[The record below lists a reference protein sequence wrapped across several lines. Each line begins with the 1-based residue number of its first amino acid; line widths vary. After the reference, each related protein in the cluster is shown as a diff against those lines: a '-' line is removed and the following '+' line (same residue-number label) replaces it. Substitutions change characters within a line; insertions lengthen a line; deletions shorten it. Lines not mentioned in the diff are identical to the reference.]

1 MNQNLF
7 FTPTDILLPERAD
20 MHRWSVIACDQFTSD
35 AAYWRAVQ
43 DTVGD
48 APSTLRLMLPE
59 FYLGKCDE
67 AAATRTIQQTM
78 HAYLDSGVF
87 RTVPHSLV
95 LVQRTLTGGAV
106 RCGIVGALDLEAY
119 DYAPDSVTPIR
130 ATEGTVASRL
140 PARVRIRAAA
150 ALEMPH
156 IMVFYTDPEDA
167 ICREAEALAGD
178 ALYDFDLMAGGGH
191 ICGRRIV
198 GDAADRL
205 AAALCATGVGTDGEH
220 PMRFAIADGNHSLA
234 AARQCWLEKK
244 KTLTP
249 EQAAVDPAR
258 YALVELV
265 NLHSPAVTFE
275 PIHRVLFETDAAHWL
290 DAAEGA
296 LAAADGHGYA
306 VTLLAGAQRRDIL
319 ARGSSLGEV
328 IAALDAFCASY
339 MQAHGG
345 RIDYIHGDD
354 EAVGLAA
361 GDGCCGILM
370 PRMEKEE
377 LFTSVLRSGP
387 FPKKSFSIGLGAD
400 KRYYLECRK
409 L

>member
-1 MNQNLF
+1 MSRDLF
-7 FTPTDILLPERAD
+7 FAPADILLPEHAD

-35 AAYWRAVQ
+35 AAYWRSVQ

-67 AAATRTIQQTM
+67 AAATRGIQQTM
-78 HAYLDSGVF
+78 HTYLDSGVF

-95 LVQRTLTGGAV
+95 LVQRTLPSGAV

-156 IMVFYTDPEDA
+156 IMVFYSDPEDA
-167 ICREAEALAGD
+167 ICREAQALAD
-178 ALYDFDLMAGGGH
+178 DTLYDFDLMAGGGH
-191 ICGRRIV
+191 ICGRRIA
-198 GDAADRL
+198 GDAAGQL
-205 AAALCATGVGTDGEH
+205 AAALCATGVGTDGAH

-244 KTLTP
+244 KTLSP
-249 EQAAVDPAR
+249 EQAAADPAR

-290 DAAEGA
+290 DAAERA
-296 LAAADGHGYA
+296 LAAADGCSYA

-319 ARGSSLGEV
+319 AHGSSLGEA
-328 IAALDAFCASY
+328 ISALDAFCASY

-354 EAVGLAA
+354 EAVDLAA

>member
-7 FTPTDILLPERAD
+7 FTPTDILLPAHAD
-20 MHRWSVIACDQFTSD
+20 MRRWSVIACDQFTAD
-35 AAYWRAVQ
+35 AGYWQAVQ

-67 AAATRTIQQTM
+67 AAATREIQQTM
-78 HAYLDSGVF
+78 RRYLDDGVF

-95 LVQRTLTGGAV
+95 FVQRTLPGGAV
-106 RCGIVGALDLEAY
+106 RCGVVGALDLEAY

-156 IMVFYTDPEDA
+156 IMVFYSDPEDT
-167 ICREAEALAGD
+167 IRREAQAAAGEM
-178 ALYDFDLMAGGGH
+178 LYDFDLMSGGGH
-191 ICGRRIV
+191 VRGLRIA
-198 GDAADRL
+198 GTKADAL
-205 AAALCATGVGTDGEH
+205 AARLCATGVGTDGAH

-234 AARQCWLEKK
+234 AARLCWLEKK
-244 KTLTP
+244 QTLTP
-249 EQAAVDPAR
+249 EQAAAAPAR

-290 DAAEGA
+290 DAAEAA
-296 LAAADGHGYA
+296 LAAADGRGYA

-319 ARGSSLGEV
+319 ARGSSLGEA

-345 RIDYIHGDD
+345 SVDYIHGDD
-354 EAVGLAA
+354 EATALAA

-370 PRMEKEE
+370 PRMDKAE

-387 FPKKSFSIGLGAD
+387 FPKKSFSIGLGVD

>member
-7 FTPTDILLPERAD
+7 FAPTDILLPERAD

-48 APSTLRLMLPE
+48 VPSTLRLMLPE

-67 AAATRTIQQTM
+67 AAATRAIQQTM

-95 LVQRTLTGGAV
+95 LVQRTLSGGAV

-167 ICREAEALAGD
+167 ICRKAEALAGD
-178 ALYDFDLMAGGGH
+178 TLYDFDLMSGGGH
-191 ICGRRIV
+191 ICGRRIA

-205 AAALCATGVGTDGEH
+205 AAAMCATGVGTDGEH

-290 DAAEGA
+290 DAAEAA
-296 LAAADGHGYA
+296 LTAADGRGYA

-319 ARGSSLGEV
+319 ARGSSLGET

-354 EAVGLAA
+354 EAVDLAA

>member
-67 AAATRTIQQTM
+67 AAATRAIQQTM

-95 LVQRTLTGGAV
+95 LVQRTLPGGAV

-167 ICREAEALAGD
+167 ICREAETLAGD
-178 ALYDFDLMAGGGH
+178 TLYDFDLMAGGGH
-191 ICGRRIV
+191 ICGRRIA
-198 GDAADRL
+198 GDAAEQL

-244 KTLTP
+244 KTLSP

>member
-67 AAATRTIQQTM
+67 AAATRAIQQTM
-78 HAYLDSGVF
+78 HAYLDGGVF

-95 LVQRTLTGGAV
+95 LVQRTLPGGAV

-156 IMVFYTDPEDA
+156 IMVFYTDPEDV

-178 ALYDFDLMAGGGH
+178 TLYDFDLMAGGGH
-191 ICGRRIV
+191 ICGRRIA

-205 AAALCATGVGTDGEH
+205 AAALCATGVGTDGAH

-290 DAAEGA
+290 DAAEHA

-319 ARGSSLGEV
+319 ARGSSLGEA

-354 EAVGLAA
+354 EAVDLAA

>member
-7 FTPTDILLPERAD
+7 FTPTDILLPAHAD
-20 MHRWSVIACDQFTSD
+20 MRRWSVIACDQFTAD
-35 AAYWRAVQ
+35 AGYWQAVQ

-67 AAATRTIQQTM
+67 AAATREIQQTM
-78 HAYLDSGVF
+78 RRYLDDGVF
-87 RTVPHSLV
+87 RT
-95 LVQRTLTGGAV
+95 V

-156 IMVFYTDPEDA
+156 IMVFYSDPEDT
-167 ICREAEALAGD
+167 IRREAQAAAGET
-178 ALYDFDLMAGGGH
+178 LYDFDLMSGGGH
-191 ICGRRIV
+191 VRGLRIA
-198 GDAADRL
+198 GAKADAL
-205 AAALCATGVGTDGEH
+205 AARLCATGVGTDGAH

-234 AARQCWLEKK
+234 AARLCWLEKK
-244 KTLTP
+244 QTLTP
-249 EQAAVDPAR
+249 EQAAADPAR

-275 PIHRVLFETDAAHWL
+275 PIHRVLFGTDASKWMQ
-290 DAAEGA
+290 AAETA
-296 LAAADGHGYA
+296 LASTDGSGYA
-306 VTLLAGAQRRDIL
+306 ISLIAGRARRDIL
-319 ARGSSLGEV
+319 AKGASLGEA
-328 IAALDAFCASY
+328 IAAMDVFCTAY
-339 MQAHGG
+339 LAENGG
-345 RIDYIHGDD
+345 SVDYIHGDD
-354 EAVGLAA
+354 EAIALAA

-370 PRMEKEE
+370 PRMDKAE

>member
-43 DTVGD
+43 ETVGD

-78 HAYLDSGVF
+78 HAYLDNGVF

-95 LVQRTLTGGAV
+95 LVQRTLPGGAV

-156 IMVFYTDPEDA
+156 IMVFYTDSEDA
-167 ICREAEALAGD
+167 ICREAETLAGD
-178 ALYDFDLMAGGGH
+178 TLYDFDLMAGGGH
-191 ICGRRIV
+191 ICGRRIA
-198 GDAADRL
+198 GDAAEQL
-205 AAALCATGVGTDGEH
+205 AAALCATGVGTDGAH

-244 KTLTP
+244 KTLSP
-249 EQAAVDPAR
+249 EQAAADPAR

-290 DAAEGA
+290 DAAEHA
-296 LAAADGHGYA
+296 LAAADGRGYA
-306 VTLLAGAQRRDIL
+306 VTLLAGSQHRDIL
-319 ARGSSLGEV
+319 ARGSSLGEA

-354 EAVGLAA
+354 EAVDLAA

>member
-7 FTPTDILLPERAD
+7 FAPTDILLPERAD

-48 APSTLRLMLPE
+48 VPSTLRLMLPE

-67 AAATRTIQQTM
+67 AAATRAIQQTM

-95 LVQRTLTGGAV
+95 LVQRTLPGGAV

-156 IMVFYTDPEDA
+156 IMVFYTDLEDA
-167 ICREAEALAGD
+167 ICRKAEALAGD
-178 ALYDFDLMAGGGH
+178 TLYDFDLMSGGGH
-191 ICGRRIV
+191 ICGRRIA

-290 DAAEGA
+290 DAAEAA

-319 ARGSSLGEV
+319 ARGCSLGEA

-354 EAVGLAA
+354 EAVDLAA

>member
-43 DTVGD
+43 ETVGD

-78 HAYLDSGVF
+78 HAYLDNGVF

-95 LVQRTLTGGAV
+95 LVQRTLPGGAV

-156 IMVFYTDPEDA
+156 IMVFYTDSEDA
-167 ICREAEALAGD
+167 ICREAETLAGD
-178 ALYDFDLMAGGGH
+178 TLYDFDLMAGGGH
-191 ICGRRIV
+191 ICGRRIA
-198 GDAADRL
+198 GDAAEQL
-205 AAALCATGVGTDGEH
+205 AAALCATGVGTDGAH

-244 KTLTP
+244 KTLSP
-249 EQAAVDPAR
+249 EQAAADPAR

-290 DAAEGA
+290 DAAEHA
-296 LAAADGHGYA
+296 LAAADGRGYA
-306 VTLLAGAQRRDIL
+306 VTLLADAQRRDIL
-319 ARGSSLGEV
+319 ARGSSLGEA

-354 EAVGLAA
+354 EAVDLAA

>member
-7 FTPTDILLPERAD
+7 FTPTDILLPAHAD
-20 MHRWSVIACDQFTSD
+20 MRRWSVIACDQFTAD
-35 AAYWRAVQ
+35 AGYWQAVQ

-67 AAATRTIQQTM
+67 AAATREIQQTM
-78 HAYLDSGVF
+78 RRYLDDGVF
-87 RTVPHSLV
+87 STVPHSLV
-95 LVQRTLTGGAV
+95 LVQRTLPGGAV
-106 RCGIVGALDLEAY
+106 RCGVVGALDLEAY

-156 IMVFYTDPEDA
+156 IMVFYSDPEDT
-167 ICREAEALAGD
+167 IRREAQAAAGET
-178 ALYDFDLMAGGGH
+178 LYDFDLMSGGGH
-191 ICGRRIV
+191 VRGLRIA
-198 GDAADRL
+198 GAKADAL
-205 AAALCATGVGTDGEH
+205 AARLCATGVGTDGAH

-234 AARQCWLEKK
+234 AARLCWLEKK
-244 KTLTP
+244 QTLTP
-249 EQAAVDPAR
+249 EQAAADPAR

-290 DAAEGA
+290 DAAEAA
-296 LAAADGHGYA
+296 LAAADGRGYA

-319 ARGSSLGEV
+319 ARGSSLGEA

-345 RIDYIHGDD
+345 SVDYIHGDD
-354 EAVGLAA
+354 EAIALAA

-370 PRMEKEE
+370 PRMDKAE

>member
-95 LVQRTLTGGAV
+95 LVQRTLPGGAV

-167 ICREAEALAGD
+167 ICREAETLAGD
-178 ALYDFDLMAGGGH
+178 TLYDFDLMAGGGH
-191 ICGRRIV
+191 ICGRRIA

-205 AAALCATGVGTDGEH
+205 AAALCATGVGTDGAH

-244 KTLTP
+244 KTLSP
-249 EQAAVDPAR
+249 EQAAVHPAR

-290 DAAEGA
+290 DAAEHA

-306 VTLLAGAQRRDIL
+306 VTLLAGAQRRDIF
-319 ARGSSLGEV
+319 ARGSSLGEA

-354 EAVGLAA
+354 EAVDLAA

-370 PRMEKEE
+370 PRMEKAE

>member
-1 MNQNLF
+1 MNLNLF
-7 FTPTDILLPERAD
+7 FTPTDILLPAHAD
-20 MHRWSVIACDQFTSD
+20 MRRWSVIACDQFTAD
-35 AAYWRAVQ
+35 AGYWQAVQ

-67 AAATRTIQQTM
+67 AAATREIQQTM
-78 HAYLDSGVF
+78 RRYLDDGVF

-95 LVQRTLTGGAV
+95 LVQRTLPGGAV
-106 RCGIVGALDLEAY
+106 RCGVVGALDLEAY

-156 IMVFYTDPEDA
+156 IMVFYSDPEDT
-167 ICREAEALAGD
+167 IRREAQAAAGET
-178 ALYDFDLMAGGGH
+178 LYDFDLMSGGGH
-191 ICGRRIV
+191 VRGLRIA
-198 GDAADRL
+198 GAKADAL
-205 AAALCATGVGTDGEH
+205 AARLCATGVGTDGAH

-234 AARQCWLEKK
+234 AARLCWLEKK
-244 KTLTP
+244 QTLTP
-249 EQAAVDPAR
+249 EQAAAAPAR

-290 DAAEGA
+290 DAAEAA
-296 LAAADGHGYA
+296 LAAADGRGYA

-319 ARGSSLGEV
+319 ARGSSLGEA

-345 RIDYIHGDD
+345 SVDYIHGDD
-354 EAVGLAA
+354 EATALAA

-370 PRMEKEE
+370 PRMDKAE

>member
-1 MNQNLF
+1 MSRDLF
-7 FTPTDILLPERAD
+7 FTPADILLPEHAD

-35 AAYWRAVQ
+35 AAYWRSVQ

-67 AAATRTIQQTM
+67 AAATRGIQQTM
-78 HAYLDSGVF
+78 HTYLDSGVF

-95 LVQRTLTGGAV
+95 LVQRTLPSGAV

-156 IMVFYTDPEDA
+156 IMVFYADPEDA
-167 ICREAEALAGD
+167 ICREAQALAD
-178 ALYDFDLMAGGGH
+178 DTLYDFDLMAGGGH
-191 ICGRRIV
+191 ICGRRIA
-198 GDAADRL
+198 GDAAGQL
-205 AAALCATGVGTDGEH
+205 AAALCATGVGTDGAH

-244 KTLTP
+244 KTLSP
-249 EQAAVDPAR
+249 EQAAADPAR

-275 PIHRVLFETDAAHWL
+275 PIHRVLFETDAANWL
-290 DAAEGA
+290 DAAERV
-296 LAAADGHGYA
+296 LAAADGCGYA

-319 ARGSSLGEV
+319 AHGSSLGEA
-328 IAALDAFCASY
+328 ISALDAFCASY

-354 EAVGLAA
+354 EAVDLAA

>member
-1 MNQNLF
+1 MSRDLF
-7 FTPTDILLPERAD
+7 FAPADILLPEHAD

-35 AAYWRAVQ
+35 AAYWRSVQ

-67 AAATRTIQQTM
+67 AAATRGIQQTM
-78 HAYLDSGVF
+78 HTYLDSGVF

-95 LVQRTLTGGAV
+95 LVQRTLPSGAV

-156 IMVFYTDPEDA
+156 IMVFYSDPEDA
-167 ICREAEALAGD
+167 ICAEAQALAGD
-178 ALYDFDLMAGGGH
+178 TLYDFDLMSGGGH
-191 ICGRRIV
+191 ICGRQIA
-198 GDAADRL
+198 GDAAGQL
-205 AAALCATGVGTDGEH
+205 AAALCATGVGTDGAH

-244 KTLTP
+244 KTLSP
-249 EQAAVDPAR
+249 EQAAADPAR

-275 PIHRVLFETDAAHWL
+275 PIHRVLFETDAANWL
-290 DAAEGA
+290 DAAERA
-296 LAAADGHGYA
+296 LAAADGCGYA

-319 ARGSSLGEV
+319 AHGSSLGEA
-328 IAALDAFCASY
+328 ISALDAFCASY

-354 EAVGLAA
+354 EAIDLAA

-377 LFTSVLRSGP
+377 FFTSVLRSGP

>member
-1 MNQNLF
+1 MSRDLF
-7 FTPTDILLPERAD
+7 FAPADILLPEHAD

-35 AAYWRAVQ
+35 AAYWRSVQ

-67 AAATRTIQQTM
+67 AAATRGIQQTM
-78 HAYLDSGVF
+78 HTYLDSGVF

-95 LVQRTLTGGAV
+95 LVQRTLPSGAV

-119 DYAPDSVTPIR
+119 DYSPDSVTPIR

-156 IMVFYTDPEDA
+156 IMVFYSDPEDA
-167 ICREAEALAGD
+167 ICAEAQALAGD
-178 ALYDFDLMAGGGH
+178 TLYDFDLMSGGGH
-191 ICGRRIV
+191 ICGRQIA
-198 GDAADRL
+198 GDAAERL
-205 AAALCATGVGTDGEH
+205 AAVLCATGVGTDGAH

-244 KTLTP
+244 KTLSP
-249 EQAAVDPAR
+249 EQAAADPAR

-290 DAAEGA
+290 DAAERS
-296 LAAADGHGYA
+296 LAAADGCGYA

-319 ARGSSLGEV
+319 ARGSSLGEA
-328 IAALDAFCASY
+328 ISALDAFCASY

-354 EAVGLAA
+354 EAIDLAA

>member
-7 FTPTDILLPERAD
+7 FTPTNILLPAHAD
-20 MHRWSVIACDQFTSD
+20 MRRWSVIACDQFTSD

-67 AAATRTIQQTM
+67 AAATRAIQQTM

-95 LVQRTLTGGAV
+95 LVQRTLPGGAV

-167 ICREAEALAGD
+167 ICREAETLAGD
-178 ALYDFDLMAGGGH
+178 TLYDFDLMAGGGH
-191 ICGRRIV
+191 ICGRRIA
-198 GDAADRL
+198 GDAAEQL

-244 KTLTP
+244 KTLSP

-319 ARGSSLGEV
+319 ARGSSLGEA
-328 IAALDAFCASY
+328 IAALDAFCAAY

>member
-7 FTPTDILLPERAD
+7 FTPTDILLPAHAD
-20 MHRWSVIACDQFTSD
+20 MRRWSVIACDQFTAD
-35 AAYWRAVQ
+35 AGYWQAVQ

-67 AAATRTIQQTM
+67 AAATREIQQTM
-78 HAYLDSGVF
+78 RRYLDDGVF

-95 LVQRTLTGGAV
+95 LVQRTLPGGTV

-156 IMVFYTDPEDA
+156 IMVFYSDPEDT
-167 ICREAEALAGD
+167 IRREAQAAAGETLYGLRIAGAKADALA
-178 ALYDFDLMAGGGH
+178 A
-191 ICGRRIV
+191 R
-198 GDAADRL
+198 
-205 AAALCATGVGTDGEH
+205 LCATGVGTDGAY

-234 AARQCWLEKK
+234 AARLCWLEKK
-244 KTLTP
+244 QTLTP
-249 EQAAVDPAR
+249 EQAAADPAR

-275 PIHRVLFETDAAHWL
+275 PIHRVLFGTDASKWMQ
-290 DAAEGA
+290 AAETA
-296 LAAADGHGYA
+296 LASTDGSGYA
-306 VTLLAGAQRRDIL
+306 ISLIAGRARRNIL
-319 ARGSSLGEV
+319 AKGASLGEA
-328 IAALDAFCASY
+328 IAAMDVFCTAYLAES
-339 MQAHGG
+339 GG
-345 RIDYIHGDD
+345 SVDYIHGDD
-354 EAVGLAA
+354 EAIALAA

-370 PRMEKEE
+370 PRMDKAE

>member
-1 MNQNLF
+1 M
-7 FTPTDILLPERAD
+7 
-20 MHRWSVIACDQFTSD
+20 
-35 AAYWRAVQ
+35 
-43 DTVGD
+43 
-48 APSTLRLMLPE
+48 
-59 FYLGKCDE
+59 
-67 AAATRTIQQTM
+67 
-78 HAYLDSGVF
+78 
-87 RTVPHSLV
+87 
-95 LVQRTLTGGAV
+95 

-167 ICREAEALAGD
+167 ICRKAEALAGD
-178 ALYDFDLMAGGGH
+178 TLYDFDLMAGGGH
-191 ICGRRIV
+191 ICGRRIA
-198 GDAADRL
+198 GDAAEQL

-319 ARGSSLGEV
+319 ARGSSLGEA

-354 EAVGLAA
+354 EAVDLAA

>member
-43 DTVGD
+43 ETVGD

-67 AAATRTIQQTM
+67 AAATHAIQQTM
-78 HAYLDSGVF
+78 HAYLNGGVF

-95 LVQRTLTGGAV
+95 LVQRTLPGGAV

-156 IMVFYTDPEDA
+156 IMVFYTDPEDV

-178 ALYDFDLMAGGGH
+178 TLYDFDLMAGGGH
-191 ICGRRIV
+191 ICGRRIA

-205 AAALCATGVGTDGEH
+205 AAALCATGVGTDGAH

-290 DAAEGA
+290 DAAEHA

-319 ARGSSLGEV
+319 ARGSSLGEA

-354 EAVGLAA
+354 EAVDFAA

-370 PRMEKEE
+370 PRMEKAE

>member
-67 AAATRTIQQTM
+67 AAATRAIQQTM

-87 RTVPHSLV
+87 CTVPHSLV
-95 LVQRTLTGGAV
+95 LVQRTLPSGAV

-156 IMVFYTDPEDA
+156 IMVFYSDPDDA
-167 ICREAEALAGD
+167 ICAEAQALAGD
-178 ALYDFDLMAGGGH
+178 TLYDFDLMAGGGH
-191 ICGRRIV
+191 ICGRRIA
-198 GDAADRL
+198 GDAAEQL
-205 AAALCATGVGTDGEH
+205 AAALCATGVGTDGAH

-296 LAAADGHGYA
+296 LAAADGRGYA
-306 VTLLAGAQRRDIL
+306 VALLAGAQRRDIF
-319 ARGSSLGEV
+319 ARGSSLGEA
-328 IAALDAFCASY
+328 IAALDAFCAAY

-354 EAVGLAA
+354 EAVDLAA

>member
-7 FTPTDILLPERAD
+7 FTPTDILLPARAD

-43 DTVGD
+43 ETVGG

-67 AAATRTIQQTM
+67 AAATRDIQQTM
-78 HAYLDSGVF
+78 HAYLDGGVF

-95 LVQRTLTGGAV
+95 LVQRTLPGGAV
-106 RCGIVGALDLEAY
+106 RCGIIGALDLEAY
-119 DYAPDSVTPIR
+119 DFAPDSVTPIR

-156 IMVFYTDPEDA
+156 IMVFYTDPEDV

-178 ALYDFDLMAGGGH
+178 TLYDFDLMAGGGH
-191 ICGRRIV
+191 ICGRRIA

-205 AAALCATGVGTDGEH
+205 AAALCANGVGTDGEH

-290 DAAEGA
+290 DAAEHA
-296 LAAADGHGYA
+296 LAAADGCGYA

-319 ARGSSLGEV
+319 ARGSSLGEA

-345 RIDYIHGDD
+345 RIDYIHGND
-354 EAVGLAA
+354 EAVDLAA

-370 PRMEKEE
+370 PRMEKVE

>member
-7 FTPTDILLPERAD
+7 FTPTDILLPAHAD
-20 MHRWSVIACDQFTSD
+20 MQRWSVIACDQFTSD
-35 AAYWRAVQ
+35 AGYWQTVQ

-67 AAATRTIQQTM
+67 AAATREIQQTM
-78 HAYLDSGVF
+78 HRYLDGGVF

-95 LVQRTLTGGAV
+95 FVQRTLPGGAV

-156 IMVFYTDPEDA
+156 IMVFYSDPDDA
-167 ICREAEALAGD
+167 IRREAQTLAGD
-178 ALYDFDLMAGGGH
+178 TLYDFDLMSGGGH
-191 ICGRRIV
+191 ICGRQIA
-198 GDAADRL
+198 GAAADRL
-205 AAALCATGVGTDGEH
+205 AAALCATGVGTDGAH

-234 AARQCWLEKK
+234 AARLCWLEKK
-244 KTLTP
+244 KSLTP
-249 EQAAVDPAR
+249 EQVAVDPAR

-275 PIHRVLFETDAAHWL
+275 PIHRVLFGTDASKWMQ
-290 DAAEGA
+290 AAEAA
-296 LAAADGHGYA
+296 LASGDGSGYA
-306 VTLLAGAQRRDIL
+306 ISLLAGRARKDIL
-319 ARGSSLGEV
+319 ARGASLGEA
-328 IAALDAFCASY
+328 IAAMDTFCTSY
-339 MQAHGG
+339 LSEHGG
-345 RIDYIHGDD
+345 TVDYIHGDD
-354 EAVGLAA
+354 EAIGFAA
-361 GDGCCGILM
+361 GAGCCGILM
-370 PRMEKEE
+370 PRMEKTE

>member
-1 MNQNLF
+1 MSRDLF
-7 FTPTDILLPERAD
+7 FAPADILLPECAD

-35 AAYWRAVQ
+35 AAYWRSVQ

-67 AAATRTIQQTM
+67 AAATRGIQQTM
-78 HAYLDSGVF
+78 HTYLDSGVF

-95 LVQRTLTGGAV
+95 LVQRTLPSGAV

-167 ICREAEALAGD
+167 ICREAQALAD
-178 ALYDFDLMAGGGH
+178 DTLYDFDLMAGGGH
-191 ICGRRIV
+191 ICGRRIA
-198 GDAADRL
+198 GDAAEQL
-205 AAALCATGVGTDGEH
+205 AAALCATGVGTDGAH

-244 KTLTP
+244 KTLSP
-249 EQAAVDPAR
+249 EQAAADPAR

-275 PIHRVLFETDAAHWL
+275 PIHRVLFETDAANWL
-290 DAAEGA
+290 DAAERA
-296 LAAADGHGYA
+296 LAAADGFGYA
-306 VTLLAGAQRRDIL
+306 VTLLAGTQRRDIL
-319 ARGSSLGEV
+319 AHGSSLGEA
-328 IAALDAFCASY
+328 ISALDAFCASY
-339 MQAHGG
+339 MQTHGG

-354 EAVGLAA
+354 EAVDLAA

>member
-7 FTPTDILLPERAD
+7 FVPTDILLPERAD

-67 AAATRTIQQTM
+67 AAATRAIQQTM

-95 LVQRTLTGGAV
+95 LVQRTLPGGAV

-167 ICREAEALAGD
+167 ICREAQALAD
-178 ALYDFDLMAGGGH
+178 DTLYDFDLMAGGGH
-191 ICGRRIV
+191 ICGRRIA
-198 GDAADRL
+198 GDAAGQL
-205 AAALCATGVGTDGEH
+205 AAALCATGVGTDGAH

-244 KTLTP
+244 KTLSP
-249 EQAAVDPAR
+249 EQAAADPAR

-306 VTLLAGAQRRDIL
+306 VTLLADAQRRDIL
-319 ARGSSLGEV
+319 ARGSSLGEA

-354 EAVGLAA
+354 EAVDLAA

>member
-43 DTVGD
+43 ETVGD

-67 AAATRTIQQTM
+67 AAATRDIQQTM
-78 HAYLDSGVF
+78 HAYLDGGVF

-95 LVQRTLTGGAV
+95 LVQRTLPGGAV

-156 IMVFYTDPEDA
+156 IMVFYTDPEDT

-178 ALYDFDLMAGGGH
+178 TLYDFDLMAGGGH
-191 ICGRRIV
+191 ICGRRIA

-205 AAALCATGVGTDGEH
+205 AAALCATGVGTDGAH

-290 DAAEGA
+290 DAAERA
-296 LAAADGHGYA
+296 LAAADCCGYA
-306 VTLLAGAQRRDIL
+306 VTLLAGTQRRDIL
-319 ARGSSLGEV
+319 ARGSSLGEA

-354 EAVGLAA
+354 EAVDLAA

-370 PRMEKEE
+370 PRMEKVE

>member
-1 MNQNLF
+1 MSRDLF
-7 FTPTDILLPERAD
+7 FAPTDILLPERAD

-35 AAYWRAVQ
+35 AAYWRSVQ

-67 AAATRTIQQTM
+67 AAATRGIQQTM
-78 HAYLDSGVF
+78 HTYLDSGVF

-95 LVQRTLTGGAV
+95 LVQRTLPSGAV

-156 IMVFYTDPEDA
+156 IMVFYSDPDDA
-167 ICREAEALAGD
+167 ICAEAQALAGD
-178 ALYDFDLMAGGGH
+178 TLYDFDLMAGGGH
-191 ICGRRIV
+191 ICGRRIA
-198 GDAADRL
+198 GDAAGQL
-205 AAALCATGVGTDGEH
+205 AAALCATGVGTDGAH

-244 KTLTP
+244 KTLSP
-249 EQAAVDPAR
+249 EQAAADPAR

-275 PIHRVLFETDAAHWL
+275 PIHRVLFETDAANWL
-290 DAAEGA
+290 DAAVRA
-296 LAAADGHGYA
+296 LAAADGCGYA

-319 ARGSSLGEV
+319 ARGSSLGEA

-354 EAVGLAA
+354 EAIDLAA

>member
-7 FTPTDILLPERAD
+7 FTPTDILLPAHAD
-20 MHRWSVIACDQFTSD
+20 MRRWSVIACDQFTAD
-35 AAYWRAVQ
+35 AGYWQAVQ

-67 AAATRTIQQTM
+67 AAATREIQQTM
-78 HAYLDSGVF
+78 RRYLDDGVF

-95 LVQRTLTGGAV
+95 FVQRTLPGGAV
-106 RCGIVGALDLEAY
+106 RCGVVGALDLEAY

-156 IMVFYTDPEDA
+156 IMVFYSDPEDT
-167 ICREAEALAGD
+167 IRREAQAAAGEM
-178 ALYDFDLMAGGGH
+178 LYDFDLMSGGGH
-191 ICGRRIV
+191 VRGLRIA
-198 GDAADRL
+198 GTKADAL
-205 AAALCATGVGTDGEH
+205 AARLCATGVGTDGAH

-234 AARQCWLEKK
+234 AARLCWLEKK
-244 KTLTP
+244 QTLTP
-249 EQAAVDPAR
+249 EQAAAAPAR

-290 DAAEGA
+290 DAAEAA
-296 LAAADGHGYA
+296 LAAADGRGYA

-319 ARGSSLGEV
+319 ARGSSLGEA

-345 RIDYIHGDD
+345 SVDYIHGDD
-354 EAVGLAA
+354 EATALAA

-370 PRMEKEE
+370 PRMDKAE

>member
-43 DTVGD
+43 ETVGD

-67 AAATRTIQQTM
+67 AAATHDIQQTM
-78 HAYLDSGVF
+78 HAYLDGGVF
-87 RTVPHSLV
+87 CTVPHSLV
-95 LVQRTLTGGAV
+95 LVQRTLPGGAV

-178 ALYDFDLMAGGGH
+178 TLYDFDLMADGGH
-191 ICGRRIV
+191 ICGRRIA

-290 DAAEGA
+290 DAAEAA

-306 VTLLAGAQRRDIL
+306 VTLLAGAQRRDIF
-319 ARGSSLGEV
+319 ARGSSLGEA

-354 EAVGLAA
+354 EAVDLAA

>member
-7 FTPTDILLPERAD
+7 FTPTDILLPAHAD
-20 MHRWSVIACDQFTSD
+20 MRRWSVIACDKFTAD
-35 AAYWRAVQ
+35 AGYWQAVQ

-67 AAATRTIQQTM
+67 AAATREIQQTM
-78 HAYLDSGVF
+78 RRYLDDGVF

-95 LVQRTLTGGAV
+95 FVQRTLPGGAV
-106 RCGIVGALDLEAY
+106 RCGVVGALDLEAY

-156 IMVFYTDPEDA
+156 IMVFYSDPEDT
-167 ICREAEALAGD
+167 IRREAQAAAGEM
-178 ALYDFDLMAGGGH
+178 LYDFDLMSGGGH
-191 ICGRRIV
+191 VRGLRIA
-198 GDAADRL
+198 GTKADAL
-205 AAALCATGVGTDGEH
+205 AARLCATGVGTDGAH

-234 AARQCWLEKK
+234 AARLCWLEKK
-244 KTLTP
+244 QTLTP
-249 EQAAVDPAR
+249 EQAAAAPAR

-290 DAAEGA
+290 DAAEAA
-296 LAAADGHGYA
+296 LAAADGRGYA

-319 ARGSSLGEV
+319 ARGSSLGEA

-345 RIDYIHGDD
+345 SVDYIHGDD
-354 EAVGLAA
+354 EATALAA

-370 PRMEKEE
+370 PRMDKAE

>member
-1 MNQNLF
+1 M
-7 FTPTDILLPERAD
+7 
-20 MHRWSVIACDQFTSD
+20 
-35 AAYWRAVQ
+35 
-43 DTVGD
+43 
-48 APSTLRLMLPE
+48 
-59 FYLGKCDE
+59 
-67 AAATRTIQQTM
+67 
-78 HAYLDSGVF
+78 
-87 RTVPHSLV
+87 
-95 LVQRTLTGGAV
+95 
-106 RCGIVGALDLEAY
+106 
-119 DYAPDSVTPIR
+119 
-130 ATEGTVASRL
+130 
-140 PARVRIRAAA
+140 
-150 ALEMPH
+150 
-156 IMVFYTDPEDA
+156 
-167 ICREAEALAGD
+167 
-178 ALYDFDLMAGGGH
+178 
-191 ICGRRIV
+191 
-198 GDAADRL
+198 
-205 AAALCATGVGTDGEH
+205 
-220 PMRFAIADGNHSLA
+220 
-234 AARQCWLEKK
+234 
-244 KTLTP
+244 LTP

-265 NLHSPAVTFE
+265 NLHSPTVTFE

-290 DAAEGA
+290 DAAEAA
-296 LAAADGHGYA
+296 LAAADGRGYA

-319 ARGSSLGEV
+319 ARGSSLGEA

-354 EAVGLAA
+354 EAVDLAA

>member
-67 AAATRTIQQTM
+67 AAATRAIQQTM
-78 HAYLDSGVF
+78 HAYLDGGVF

-95 LVQRTLTGGAV
+95 LVQRTLPGGAV

-156 IMVFYTDPEDA
+156 IMVFYSDPDDA
-167 ICREAEALAGD
+167 ICAEAQALAGD
-178 ALYDFDLMAGGGH
+178 TLYDFDLMAGGGH
-191 ICGRRIV
+191 ICGRRIA
-198 GDAADRL
+198 GDAAEQL
-205 AAALCATGVGTDGEH
+205 AAALCATGVGTDGAH

-244 KTLTP
+244 KTLSP

-275 PIHRVLFETDAAHWL
+275 PIHRVLFGTDASKWMQT
-290 DAAEGA
+290 AEAA
-296 LAAADGHGYA
+296 LASADGSGYA
-306 VTLLAGAQRRDIL
+306 TSLIAGSERRDIL
-319 ARGSSLGEV
+319 AKGASLGEA
-328 IAALDAFCASY
+328 IAAMDTFCAAYLAES
-339 MQAHGG
+339 GG
-345 RIDYIHGDD
+345 TVDYIHGDD
-354 EAVGLAA
+354 EALELAA

-370 PRMEKEE
+370 PRMDKAE

>member
-67 AAATRTIQQTM
+67 AAATRAIQQTM

-95 LVQRTLTGGAV
+95 LVQRTLPGGAV

-167 ICREAEALAGD
+167 ICREAETLAGD
-178 ALYDFDLMAGGGH
+178 TLYDFDLMAGGGH
-191 ICGRRIV
+191 ICGRRIA

-205 AAALCATGVGTDGEH
+205 AAALCATGVGTDGAH

-244 KTLTP
+244 KTLSP
-249 EQAAVDPAR
+249 EQAAVHPAR

-290 DAAEGA
+290 DAAEHA

-306 VTLLAGAQRRDIL
+306 VTLLAGAQRRDIF
-319 ARGSSLGEV
+319 ARGSSLGEA

-354 EAVGLAA
+354 EAVDLAA

-370 PRMEKEE
+370 PRMEKAE

>member
-1 MNQNLF
+1 MNPNLF
-7 FTPTDILLPERAD
+7 FTPTDILLPAHAD
-20 MHRWSVIACDQFTSD
+20 MRRWSVIACDQFTAD
-35 AAYWRAVQ
+35 AGYWQAVQ

-67 AAATRTIQQTM
+67 AAATREIQQTM
-78 HAYLDSGVF
+78 RRYFDDGVF

-95 LVQRTLTGGAV
+95 LVQRTLPGGAV

-156 IMVFYTDPEDA
+156 IMVFYSDPEDT
-167 ICREAEALAGD
+167 IRREAQAAAGET
-178 ALYDFDLMAGGGH
+178 LYDFDLMSGGGH
-191 ICGRRIV
+191 VRGLRIA
-198 GDAADRL
+198 GAKADAL
-205 AAALCATGVGTDGEH
+205 AARLCATGVGTDGAH

-234 AARQCWLEKK
+234 AARLCWLEKK
-244 KTLTP
+244 QTLTP
-249 EQAAVDPAR
+249 EQAAADPAR

-290 DAAEGA
+290 DAAEAA
-296 LAAADGHGYA
+296 LAAADGRGYA

-319 ARGSSLGEV
+319 ARGSSLGEA

-345 RIDYIHGDD
+345 SVDYIHGDD
-354 EAVGLAA
+354 EATALAA

-370 PRMEKEE
+370 PRMDKAE

>member
-7 FTPTDILLPERAD
+7 FTPTDILLPAHAD
-20 MHRWSVIACDQFTSD
+20 MRRWSVIACDQFTAD
-35 AAYWRAVQ
+35 AGYWQAVQ

-67 AAATRTIQQTM
+67 AAATREIQQTM
-78 HAYLDSGVF
+78 RRYLDDGVF

-95 LVQRTLTGGAV
+95 FVQRTLPGGAV
-106 RCGIVGALDLEAY
+106 RCGVVGALDLEAY

-156 IMVFYTDPEDA
+156 IMVFYSDPEDT
-167 ICREAEALAGD
+167 IRREAQAAAGEM
-178 ALYDFDLMAGGGH
+178 LYDFDLMSGGGH
-191 ICGRRIV
+191 VRGLRIA
-198 GDAADRL
+198 GTKADAL
-205 AAALCATGVGTDGEH
+205 AARLCATGVGTDGAH

-234 AARQCWLEKK
+234 AARLCWLEKK
-244 KTLTP
+244 QTLTP
-249 EQAAVDPAR
+249 EQAAAAPAR

-290 DAAEGA
+290 DAAEAA
-296 LAAADGHGYA
+296 LAAADGRGYA

-319 ARGSSLGEV
+319 ARGSSLGEA

-345 RIDYIHGDD
+345 SVDYIYGDD
-354 EAVGLAA
+354 EATALAA

-370 PRMEKEE
+370 PRMDKAE

>member
-7 FTPTDILLPERAD
+7 FTPTNILLPAHAD
-20 MHRWSVIACDQFTSD
+20 MRRWSVIACDQFTSD

-67 AAATRTIQQTM
+67 AAATRAIQQTM
-78 HAYLDSGVF
+78 HAYLEGGVF
-87 RTVPHSLV
+87 CTVPHSLV
-95 LVQRTLTGGAV
+95 LVQRTLPGGAV

-167 ICREAEALAGD
+167 ICRKAEALAGD
-178 ALYDFDLMAGGGH
+178 TLYDFDLMSGGGH
-191 ICGRRIV
+191 ICGRRIA

-205 AAALCATGVGTDGEH
+205 AAALCATGIGTDGEH

-244 KTLTP
+244 KRSRPNRRQLTP
-249 EQAAVDPAR
+249 RAM
-258 YALVELV
+258 
-265 NLHSPAVTFE
+265 
-275 PIHRVLFETDAAHWL
+275 HW
-290 DAAEGA
+290 
-296 LAAADGHGYA
+296 
-306 VTLLAGAQRRDIL
+306 
-319 ARGSSLGEV
+319 SSL
-328 IAALDAFCASY
+328 
-339 MQAHGG
+339 
-345 RIDYIHGDD
+345 
-354 EAVGLAA
+354 
-361 GDGCCGILM
+361 
-370 PRMEKEE
+370 
-377 LFTSVLRSGP
+377 
-387 FPKKSFSIGLGAD
+387 
-400 KRYYLECRK
+400 
-409 L
+409 